1 MEALARWSFRHRWA
15 VVSGWVMLLVALVGI
30 STVVG
35 SNYRNDFALPGTDSQ
50 QAVNLLTRDFPAQS
64 GDTDTI
70 VWSVRSGS
78 VSDAAVRARIEP
90 MLRRVAQLPHVRGV
104 ASPYGPGGARQVSR
118 DGQVAFATVSFDAPG
133 DLVPLG
139 AVKAVV
145 STARAAQTPA
155 LQVNLGG
162 DAIAGT
168 EQSSLALTELI
179 GVLGAAIVL
188 LLAFGSLLA
197 MLLPLASAIAGL
209 GAGLAAIALL
219 SRAMGVA
226 DFSTSLAILIGLGV
240 GVDYALFIVS
250 RHRTALKQGRSPEQ
264 AVITALDT
272 SGRAVL
278 FAGTT
283 VCIALLGLFAL
294 GVSFLYGAALAA
306 AITVALTVVS
316 SITLLP
322 ALLGFLGPRVLSR
335 RERRRLAA
343 SGPAPEAASGPWAR
357 WAGLVQRRPRLLAVG
372 AAALMVGLAIPFFSL
387 RLGASDQGNDPKTDT
402 TRGAYDQLARGF
414 GPGFNGPLEVA
425 AAFHRPGDRT
435 ALSRVAEAAR
445 RTPGVAAVSPV
456 RLSPTGTAAVL
467 EVYPTTSP
475 QAAATDALLTNLR
488 HSVIPRAV
496 AGSGLVVHVGGE
508 TATAADFASVLSSKL
523 PLFIGVVVGLSF
535 LLLLLAFRSLLIPA
549 VAALMN
555 LLSAGAAFGVMV
567 AVFQWGW
574 GASLIGVDKTGP
586 IEAFIPVFVFA
597 ILFGLSMDYQVFLV
611 SRMREAWVKGADN
624 GRAVTHGLAATGR
637 IITAAAAI
645 MVLVFGSF
653 AFGGQLVLKLFGLG
667 LAVAVLLDALIVR
680 TVLVPALMHLIGRA
694 NWWLPRWL
702 ERIVP
707 RFSIEGEEAAEP
719 PARRKD
725 EPAPRPARFRD
736 ARTRSWTS

>member
-1 MEALARWSFRHRWA
+1 M
-15 VVSGWVMLLVALVGI
+15 VVLGWVLALVGLLGI

-35 SNYRNDFALPGTDSQ
+35 SNYRNDNALPGTDSQ
-50 QAVNLLTRDFPAQS
+50 RAVDLLERDFPAQS
-64 GDTDTI
+64 GEADTI
-70 VWSVRSGS
+70 VWSVRSGA
-78 VSDAAVRARIEP
+78 VRDAAVRARIAP

-104 ASPYGPGGARQVSR
+104 ASPYGHQGATQISR
-118 DGQVAFATVSFDAPG
+118 DGRVAFATVNFDARG
-133 DLVPLG
+133 DLVPLA
-139 AVKAVV
+139 AVKDVV
-145 STARAAQTPA
+145 KTARAAGTPA
-155 LQVNLGG
+155 LQVDLGG
-162 DAIAGT
+162 DAVGRT

-179 GVLGAAIVL
+179 GVVGAAIVL
-188 LLAFGSLLA
+188 LVAFGSLLA

-209 GAGLAAIALL
+209 GAGLSAIALL

-250 RHRTALKQGRSPEQ
+250 RHRTALKQGRSLEQ

-278 FAGTT
+278 FAGAT

-294 GVSFLYGAALAA
+294 GVGFLYGVALAA

-372 AAALMVGLAIPFFSL
+372 AAALMVALAIPFFSL
-387 RLGASDQGNDPKTDT
+387 RLGAHGQGNNPTTDT
-402 TRGAYDQLARGF
+402 TRRAYDQLSAGF
-414 GPGFNGPLEVA
+414 GPGFNAPLLVA
-425 AAFHRPGDRT
+425 AEFHRGGDAA
-435 ALSRVAEAAR
+435 ALTRLADAAR
-445 RTPGVAAVSPV
+445 QTPGVAAVSPV
-456 RLSPTGTAAVL
+456 RPSPTGTAAVL

-475 QAAATDALLTNLR
+475 QAAATDDLLSHLR
-488 HSVIPRAV
+488 HTVIPRAA

-624 GRAVTHGLAATGR
+624 RRAVTDGLAATGR
-637 IITAAAAI
+637 VITAAAAI

-653 AFGGQLVLKLFGLG
+653 AFGGERVLKLFGLG

-680 TVLVPALMHLIGRA
+680 TVLVPALMHVLGRA

-702 ERIVP
+702 DRILP
-707 RFSIEGEEAAEP
+707 RFSIEGDEATGP
-719 PARRKD
+719 PVRRD
-725 EPAPRPARFRD
+725 APAPRPEALP
-736 ARTRSWTS
+736 AAES